1 MTDDSDQGLRAL
13 AKRLGLDP
21 NRAITFLSASD
32 AAADVDAFVDG
43 AGDVSAQDSV
53 PPDVN
58 PEDAFTDPEAA
69 IQRSQELGLDGNFHQ
84 MEAPDGSEVFVPGDT
99 HQEYLDAVDDAN
111 AQDQQVQAQDFTV
124 DDTVRW
130 TNPTQGGTAPAYG
143 VVERVETEG
152 EGLFQSEIDGDQ
164 SLSATPEDPAYLIE
178 VYDETG
184 DGWFPTGTM
193 VGHRERS
200 LSAWDP
206 SDPLLDDADAV
217 EAAGVITF
225 EANAQALVDAADADG
240 PLAGVIWGAGDHD
253 LALGGEP
260 TPVRVPPDTIPDTFE
275 RLTDDIQ
282 AGDVTIG
289 FDHPDPDSVAAQTG
303 IVDIGQATGVA
314 LSADERN
321 IVLTDSELTNDQAV
335 EAADDGAFDDLD
347 WSVVADANV
356 IRDENGQPKRED
368 GRILMGAARIR
379 RIDAVDEGAVD
390 AASIERDRSALPD
403 LKDETQMVQQAAD
416 AGLNQTDTDAVVSAL
431 QASATAIDDIQN
443 MDGTNF
449 DPDFDGD
456 VPDDVQAQLN
466 AAADIIDEQEQK
478 LDAAQDRAD
487 AFEGVL
493 QAHDVDP
500 DDFDDPQAAA
510 QALIDEQTTDV
521 RQDIAELEAELAQ
534 FDTDDVDAR
543 ASDLAG
549 KTPSELQDI
558 LNARKAT
565 AFDVQQEQ
573 QNRGVAAAKS
583 DQTGTASFAG
593 GQGGDG
599 DAEADDIALSAMDG
613 KDRIEADAEGL
624 SPADFVQQKYGLNA
638 AEYQNADALHGDI
651 MAEIQGDA

>member
-1 MTDDSDQGLRAL
+1 MTDDSDRGLRAL

-21 NRAITFLSASD
+21 DRAIAFLSASD
-32 AAADVDAFVDG
+32 TAADVDAFVDG
-43 AGDVSAQDSV
+43 AGDVSAQDGV
-53 PPDVN
+53 PSDVR

-84 MEAPDGSEVFVPGDT
+84 MEAPDGSEVFIPGDT
-99 HQEYLDAVDDAN
+99 HQAYLDAVDDAN
-111 AQDQQVQAQDFTV
+111 AQDQQVQAQDFSV

-130 TNPTQGGTAPAYG
+130 TNPTQGGTAPAFG

-152 EGLFQSEIDGDQ
+152 EGLFQSDIDGDQ
-164 SLSATPEDPAYLIE
+164 SLNATPEDPAYLIE

-184 DGWFPTGTM
+184 DGWVPSGTM

-206 SDPLLDDADAV
+206 SDPLLDDADAADAV
-217 EAAGVITF
+217 EASGVITF
-225 EANAQALVDAADADG
+225 EADAQDLVDAADADG

-356 IRDENGQPKRED
+356 IRDETGQPKRED

-390 AASIERDRSALPD
+390 AASIERNRSALPD

-416 AGLNQTDTDAVVSAL
+416 AGLNQTDTD
-431 QASATAIDDIQN
+431 
-443 MDGTNF
+443 G
-449 DPDFDGD
+449 
-456 VPDDVQAQLN
+456 
-466 AAADIIDEQEQK
+466 
-478 LDAAQDRAD
+478 R
-487 AFEGVL
+487 
-493 QAHDVDP
+493 
-500 DDFDDPQAAA
+500 
-510 QALIDEQTTDV
+510 
-521 RQDIAELEAELAQ
+521 R
-534 FDTDDVDAR
+534 
-543 ASDLAG
+543 
-549 KTPSELQDI
+549 
-558 LNARKAT
+558 
-565 AFDVQQEQ
+565 
-573 QNRGVAAAKS
+573 
-583 DQTGTASFAG
+583 
-593 GQGGDG
+593 
-599 DAEADDIALSAMDG
+599 
-613 KDRIEADAEGL
+613 
-624 SPADFVQQKYGLNA
+624 
-638 AEYQNADALHGDI
+638 
-651 MAEIQGDA
+651 